1 MPRFLH
7 KNSAPTRIIE
17 PAPMQQPRE
26 IPFWRKAAGWIAV
39 STSLLAGSCAS
50 NALPQLISPEQ
61 YQQLP
66 SSMREGIR
74 TWCRDYYYVENS
86 DFCRLEELGRL
97 ASIPSTDPQTR
108 ETIFAIIQE
117 ALTRGSDLAYDGE
130 RTLTALSIIIVSTD
144 DAETRRTATEML
156 VKVLDSDSQHMRFW
170 AVWNLENLAERHPQL
185 LYDEAVY
192 KLLNYLADEVE
203 HRDWP
208 GRRSYTNIALFYAMD
223 ASRGQEF
230 REHIIDIM
238 GTALGDSSRGTSL
251 RHDIVDAFGC
261 LASGSQP
268 ANWMSCVNEDEII
281 NGRTPEPWSVLRI
294 LRSLESASSTVSD
307 EVLRRS
313 VILTL
318 HDLTCRDPEII
329 DRETLVDLLE
339 SQLFINSD
347 IPAYQLPILF
357 YENTVDRLSSLGK
370 GQETPRALRERII
383 GIFETDIRSDPR
395 PAIGLAYSLQN
406 ALFSIA
412 IYSGTD
418 SELRTK
424 IVELFEDMLS
434 DSGSNYDNYAL
445 GEYLTK
451 IATNPATELQIR
463 TRIIFGFFEDM
474 LVGRIAHFP
483 SSCLEDIFVNPL
495 TEPHLRGSIIEAF
508 ENTINAGM
516 VDSIQPHALELMATH
531 EATEPEVRERI
542 VELLKTATLNAS
554 GEWRWSYADHL
565 SEIAYSSG
573 TGPQLRRDII
583 RWLMENRSRIYPAE

>member
-1 MPRFLH
+1 
-7 KNSAPTRIIE
+7 
-17 PAPMQQPRE
+17 
-26 IPFWRKAAGWIAV
+26 
-39 STSLLAGSCAS
+39 
-50 NALPQLISPEQ
+50 
-61 YQQLP
+61 
-66 SSMREGIR
+66 
-74 TWCRDYYYVENS
+74 
-86 DFCRLEELGRL
+86 
-97 ASIPSTDPQTR
+97 
-108 ETIFAIIQE
+108 
-117 ALTRGSDLAYDGE
+117 
-130 RTLTALSIIIVSTD
+130 
-144 DAETRRTATEML
+144 
-156 VKVLDSDSQHMRFW
+156 
-170 AVWNLENLAERHPQL
+170 
-185 LYDEAVY
+185 
-192 KLLNYLADEVE
+192 
-203 HRDWP
+203 
-208 GRRSYTNIALFYAMD
+208 
-223 ASRGQEF
+223 
-230 REHIIDIM
+230 
-238 GTALGDSSRGTSL
+238 
-251 RHDIVDAFGC
+251 
-261 LASGSQP
+261 
-268 ANWMSCVNEDEII
+268 
-281 NGRTPEPWSVLRI
+281 
-294 LRSLESASSTVSD
+294 
-307 EVLRRS
+307 
-313 VILTL
+313 
-318 HDLTCRDPEII
+318 
-329 DRETLVDLLE
+329 
-339 SQLFINSD
+339 
-347 IPAYQLPILF
+347 
-357 YENTVDRLSSLGK
+357 
-370 GQETPRALRERII
+370 
-383 GIFETDIRSDPR
+383 
-395 PAIGLAYSLQN
+395 LQN

-531 EATEPEVRERI
+531 EATEPEVLERI